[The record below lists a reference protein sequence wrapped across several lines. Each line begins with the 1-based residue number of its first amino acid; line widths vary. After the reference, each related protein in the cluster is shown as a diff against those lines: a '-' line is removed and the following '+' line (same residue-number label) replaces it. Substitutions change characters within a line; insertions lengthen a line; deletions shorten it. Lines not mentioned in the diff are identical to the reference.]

1 MICRKKWKMLMIPKM
16 IFCFI
21 FVISFC
27 LLGGR
32 GGGDFL
38 EKIKIFIEVFSLK
51 LRNLVKW
58 LDLFIKTDKNKSTET
73 DNPGLFIFF
82 TYILGL
88 CQTSMIKLLAEIVH
102 SSIFNRASN
111 FLQRNFKLYF
121 AHTTVTFI

>member
-1 MICRKKWKMLMIPKM
+1 MENAYDTQNDFLFY
-16 IFCFI
+16 FCNF
-21 FVISFC
+21 FLVIV
-27 LLGGR
+27 
-32 GGGDFL
+32 GGGGGFL